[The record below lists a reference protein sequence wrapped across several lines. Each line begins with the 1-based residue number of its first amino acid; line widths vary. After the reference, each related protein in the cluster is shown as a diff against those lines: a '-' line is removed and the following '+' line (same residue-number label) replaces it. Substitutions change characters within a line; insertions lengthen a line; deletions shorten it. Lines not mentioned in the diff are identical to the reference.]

1 MKIKGLKVKLKY
13 GCFFVSLHANHSTN
27 NRNIKEK
34 MKRISM
40 MAVALES
47 TTENTEI
54 TEESSRGM
62 IKIRGQFKRFVLFLL
77 WQALRDYVFK

>member
-1 MKIKGLKVKLKY
+1 MKIKELKVKLKY

-40 MAVALES
+40 MAVAH
-47 TTENTEI
+47 
-54 TEESSRGM
+54 
-62 IKIRGQFKRFVLFLL
+62 GQRQLWREPVLYKR
-77 WQALRDYVFK
+77 